1 MDLEGILSE
10 KGQWFDHAEMRRVMV
25 TVVVVVLTNL
35 VEVGVEN
42 PYKEG
47 VVVVVMGVVE
57 GANYVGWER
66 GALDMAE
73 NLAFVVEI
81 VGS

>member
-10 KGQWFDHAEMRRVMV
+10 KGQWFDHAEVRWVMV
-25 TVVVVVLTNL
+25 TVVVVVPTNL

-47 VVVVVMGVVE
+47 VAVVVRGVVE
-57 GANYVGWER
+57 GANYVGWR
-66 GALDMAE
+66 RALDMAE